1 MNELGGYHIEE
12 LSVGMSTT
20 YSKQLTERDVLLFAD
35 ASGDR
40 NPVHLDDHY
49 ARATR
54 FGGRIVHGMLT
65 AGVISAALGTRLPGP
80 GSIYLS
86 QDLKFLRPVKLADT
100 VIVTVT
106 VSEVV
111 PKTRR
116 VVLSTV
122 CKVNDEIVISGHAQM
137 LTTSVA
143 EAGARRA
150 PAAFQPI

>member
-1 MNELGGYHIEE
+1 MNELGGYDIED
-12 LSVGMSTT
+12 LSVGMSAT

-49 ARATR
+49 ARTTR

-65 AGVISAALGTRLPGP
+65 ASVISAALGTRLPGP

-86 QDLKFLRPVKLADT
+86 QDLKFLRPVRLGDT
-100 VIVTVT
+100 VFVTIT
-106 VSEVV
+106 VSDVIRE
-111 PKTRR
+111 KRR

-122 CKVNDEIVISGHAQM
+122 CKVNDEIVISGHAEM
-137 LTTSVA
+137 LATCVA
-143 EAGARRA
+143 ETAARQA
-150 PAAFQPI
+150 PAISS